1 MDLISETR
9 GLISPSPR
17 QLSLTKKEDT
27 MNTYKSYSYKG
38 KDPIEVTVNNVNLH
52 DVRDGFTEGF
62 TCWVLVD
69 KEIAFQ
75 VDYQGDD
82 KLRLDGF
89 SFGINHFD
97 DKEDFNKLTSTL
109 NEQEH
114 LEEIIWE
121 LVHGKNDAEK
131 TMLIEGVK

>member
-1 MDLISETR
+1 
-9 GLISPSPR
+9 
-17 QLSLTKKEDT
+17 

-97 DKEDFNKLTSTL
+97 DKEDFNKFIFSKAELLRIFKRAPNSFFCSTGINLKLL
-109 NEQEH
+109 NNRV
-114 LEEIIWE
+114 IFPFFP
-121 LVHGKNDAEK
+121 K
-131 TMLIEGVK
+131 

>member
-1 MDLISETR
+1 
-9 GLISPSPR
+9 
-17 QLSLTKKEDT
+17 

-38 KDPIEVTVNNVNLH
+38 KDPIEITVNNVNLY
-52 DVRDGFTEGF
+52 DVKGGFTEGF

-75 VDYQGDD
+75 VDYQGDN
-82 KLRLDGF
+82 KLSLDGF
-89 SFGINHFD
+89 SRLDINHFD
-97 DKEDFNKLTSTL
+97 DKQDFNKLFSTL
-109 NEQEH
+109 NEPDH

>member
-1 MDLISETR
+1 MMDLISETR

-27 MNTYKSYSYKG
+27 MKNLTIEEIKETF
-38 KDPIEVTVNNVNLH
+38 EVTVNNVNLH

-89 SFGINHFD
+89 SFGINHFND
-97 DKEDFNKLTSTL
+97 REDFNKLTSTL
-109 NEQEH
+109 NEQ
-114 LEEIIWE
+114 
-121 LVHGKNDAEK
+121 VHGKNDAEK

>member
-1 MDLISETR
+1 
-9 GLISPSPR
+9 
-17 QLSLTKKEDT
+17 

-69 KEIAFQ
+69 KEPAFQ

-89 SFGINHFD
+89 SYSNSLGINHFE
-97 DKEDFNKLTSTL
+97 DKEDFNKLFSTL
-109 NEQEH
+109 NEPEH